1 MTVLIDT
8 NIALDVLLERRPFYQ
23 EALRI
28 MVLSEKKLI
37 QSYLS
42 ATAIT
47 DVYYFT
53 NKQLQDK
60 ATALALLKNLL
71 QTVSPA
77 AVSNENI
84 YQALDL
90 DWSDFEDS
98 VQYVTGRSIAADY
111 IITRNPRDFSR
122 STIAIV
128 TPTQFLDSIT
138 AN

>member
-1 MTVLIDT
+1 
-8 NIALDVLLERRPFYQ
+8 
-23 EALRI
+23 
-28 MVLSEKKLI
+28 LI
-37 QSYLS
+37 QSYIS

-60 ATALALLKNLL
+60 ASSLALLKNLL

-77 AVSNENI
+77 TVSNENI

-98 VQYVTGRSIAADY
+98 VQYVTGCSIAADY
-111 IITRNPRDFSR
+111 IITRNPRDFPQ
-122 STIAIV
+122 STITIV

-138 AN
+138 AK